1 MIVTKIPI
9 ALDLLFAYSRISV
22 KGSDYSLDVNKIPH
36 PPKHGCLRN
45 QIYRERFGTCSCD
58 AHCSWDLCRSS
69 IPPSECLIGT
79 NITWNL
85 DNVKNAWVAQ
95 LLEGNNVNLY
105 FRKKIRF
112 HEITYDHMNMT

>member
-1 MIVTKIPI
+1 MIVANIFKILI
-9 ALDLLFAYSRISV
+9 QLDLQFAYSRISV

-36 PPKHGCLRN
+36 SLKHGCLPN
-45 QIYRERFGTCSCD
+45 QINRERFGACSCD

-79 NITWNL
+79 KSTWNL

-105 FRKKIRF
+105 FRKKNTI
-112 HEITYDHMNMT
+112 